1 LSYKICSG
9 AIRLNKLSSARIAY
23 TRNKSPAPE
32 SDKKEFMLDINA
44 KFDKIKN
51 DIAAENEVSVS
62 VMWSGGGQHLKER
75 KSSFRNL

>member
-1 LSYKICSG
+1 
-9 AIRLNKLSSARIAY
+9 
-23 TRNKSPAPE
+23 
-32 SDKKEFMLDINA
+32 MLDINA

-75 KSSFRNL
+75 KSSLRNL